1 MNGRQVVRA
10 IEQGEADRFLAL
22 RFDRISRQGISFA
35 GKLISLC
42 QDDDIT
48 FSTVVEGDALDTSTG
63 VGRIF
68 MSIIA
73 ELAAAESESLGTRQ
87 KLRHRAAAAGGE
99 MHAAGRRP
107 YGFNYQGNV
116 IEDEA
121 TIIREVAERLVRGKS
136 LRSITRLRTHLCQG
150 RTGGSG
156 RRRVAPGL
164 RRRRSASRT
173 SSLERSP
180 RAARS

>member
-1 MNGRQVVRA
+1 M
-10 IEQGEADRFLAL
+10 

-73 ELAAAESESLGTRQ
+73 ELVAAESETFR
-87 KLRHRAAAAGGE
+87 RA
-99 MHAAGRRP
+99 
-107 YGFNYQGNV
+107 
-116 IEDEA
+116 
-121 TIIREVAERLVRGKS
+121 
-136 LRSITRLRTHLCQG
+136 
-150 RTGGSG
+150 
-156 RRRVAPGL
+156 RRRAEDRL
-164 RRRRSASRT
+164 
-173 SSLERSP
+173 
-180 RAARS
+180 